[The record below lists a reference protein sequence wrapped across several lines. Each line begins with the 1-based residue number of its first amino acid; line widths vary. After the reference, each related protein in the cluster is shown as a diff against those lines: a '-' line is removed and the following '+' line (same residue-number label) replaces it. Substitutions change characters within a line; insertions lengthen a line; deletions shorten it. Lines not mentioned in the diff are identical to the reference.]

1 MSTNCNA
8 YFRCPGHF
16 KQDCPNMDK
25 YYFYLAFENASCRQY
40 LTEKVFFNAYEKGA
54 IPIIIGPSIE
64 DCEKLLPPNSFIH
77 FDKFESSKVFADTID
92 EIASS
97 YEKLLHYH
105 AWRQHFA
112 VVNEHGY
119 FGTKSYHYCRICEAL
134 NYNDGERFVYD
145 KNELALFFDARLLC
159 NNSS

>member
-1 MSTNCNA
+1 MFTNCDV

-16 KQDCPNMDK
+16 KRDCPSMNR
-25 YYFYLAFENASCRQY
+25 YYFYLAFENSSCRQY
-40 LTEKVFFNAYEKGA
+40 LTEKVFYHAYQKGA
-54 IPIIIGPSIE
+54 IPIIIGPSVE

-77 FDKFESSKVFADTID
+77 FDKFESLAVFAQTIED
-92 EIASS
+92 IASS
-97 YEKLLHYH
+97 YEKLLYYH

-134 NYNDGERFVYD
+134 NYNDGERFIYD
-145 KNELALFFDARLLC
+145 KDELELFFDAGLLC
-159 NNSS
+159 KK